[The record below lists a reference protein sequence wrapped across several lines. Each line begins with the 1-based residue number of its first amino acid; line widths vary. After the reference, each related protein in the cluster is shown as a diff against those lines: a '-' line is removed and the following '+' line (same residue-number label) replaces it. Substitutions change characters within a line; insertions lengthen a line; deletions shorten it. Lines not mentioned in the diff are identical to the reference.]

1 MQDHAVTAGEIV
13 KAGFKWSYADQ
24 ADRRLRSLAIGEPLI
39 VNTDLTGG
47 EGVHWVVLTRLSG
60 GHIYLYDPLGP
71 SNDRVASDG
80 SAVDLPYTHIYPYES
95 QLSSTGHCGY
105 FAVYVARIIRRLMR
119 AAGNRDDSQSRTSQ
133 HDRLT
138 PLAIT
143 NAIKAEFGRS
153 ADWGDAKRVAA
164 SGVAYA
170 QH

>member
-1 MQDHAVTAGEIV
+1 MRQSSDWRTPLDVMQDHAVTASEIV

-24 ADRRLRSLAIGEPLI
+24 ADRRLRTLAIGEPLI

-47 EGVHWVVLTRLSG
+47 EGVHWVVLTRLPA
-60 GHIYLYDPLGP
+60 GHVYLYDPLGP
-71 SNDRVASDG
+71 TNDRVTSDG
-80 SAVDLPYTHIYPYES
+80 TPSDLPYTHTYPYES

-105 FAVYVARIIRRLMR
+105 FAVYVARIIRRIAR
-119 AAGNRDDSQSRTSQ
+119 HTQ
-133 HDRLT
+133 LT
-138 PLAIT
+138 PLAMT